1 MIKKILRSGGLL
13 LPLLPALAFGAE
25 DALLDEAT
33 LSFKLDH
40 AHDYQVLDARGAGA
54 QRDAP
59 IAFSTRYETNA
70 AIKEGLVLVVADT
83 DAAALAIAQAI
94 AAGGPDRAAFAV
106 KGGYDSWQRVARK
119 SSASTSIAGGFVIPK
134 NTCEQGKPI
143 QELKRNKPLQHLQKT

>member
-1 MIKKILRSGGLL
+1 MIKKILRSGSLL
-13 LPLLPALAFGAE
+13 LLFPVLAFGM
-25 DALLDEAT
+25 DDVLLDEAT
-33 LSFKLDH
+33 LSFKLGR
-40 AHDYQVLDARGAGA
+40 AQDYQLLDARSAQA

-59 IAFSTRYETNA
+59 IAFSTRYEPNTA
-70 AIKEGLVLVVADT
+70 VKGGLVLVVADT
-83 DAAALAIAQAI
+83 DAAASAIAQAI
-94 AAGGPDRAAFAV
+94 VAGGADRAVFAV